1 MPIDRSPLHREVD
14 AQIDA
19 VEEQFGDG
27 GATVV
32 QFALVLELARPD
44 GTGAVRTRSSGSPIA
59 VMGLLRAAEHSLLN
73 EGSHIVYN
81 DPAGPSD

>member
-19 VEEQFGDG
+19 VEEQFGDS
-27 GATVV
+27 AMVV

-59 VMGLLRAAEHSLLN
+59 VIGLLRAAEHSLLN
-73 EGSHIVYN
+73 EGSHVVYN
-81 DPAGPSD
+81 NPAGPSD